1 MIWKFFIISFISNT
15 KLFNNIHYISKN
27 SNINM
32 MNSVIEKDLNNT
44 NNPIINNNDLDSEPI
59 KNIFNIYN
67 IPKHKRG
74 RDERYDYFYSEK
86 MLNQLYYKIRMDNV
100 RMELLNKLENNN
112 KNIQQK
118 LEAIREYN
126 KIYDN
131 KSEFISN
138 IKAGMILADW

>member
-112 KNIQQK
+112 TNIQQK